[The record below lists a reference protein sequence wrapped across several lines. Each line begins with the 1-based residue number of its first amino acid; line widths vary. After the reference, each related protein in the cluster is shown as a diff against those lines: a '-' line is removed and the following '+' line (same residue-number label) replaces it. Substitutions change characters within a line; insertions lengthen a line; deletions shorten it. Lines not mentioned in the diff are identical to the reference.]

1 MRPYPNAEERILA
14 LKVCD
19 PACGSGHFLIAAA
32 NRMAKALASVRTGEE
47 EPPPSAIQQAKRD
60 VIGHCIYGVDINPMA
75 VELCKVNLWM
85 EALEPGKPL
94 SFLDH
99 RIQFGNSLLGTTP
112 RLMAEGIPSDAFNP
126 IEGDDKAVVSRLR
139 KQNAQERKD
148 YESGQRSLF
157 DVIEPPADYRRIAAD
172 LRDLDALDDATL
184 AGIRAKE
191 ERFKALANDDEVQKA
206 RGLADAWCAA
216 FVWEKTAAN
225 ALPPLTDRA
234 YRLLSKDP
242 LDPRFEDVRAYVARL
257 RERYQ
262 FFHWH
267 VAFPDVFRCAG
278 RSPER
283 RQRANRLGR
292 RL

>member
-1 MRPYPNAEERILA
+1 MPRQDAEKRILA

-99 RIQFGNSLLGTTP
+99 RIQCGNSLLGTTP
-112 RLMAEGIPSDAFNP
+112 RLMAEGIPSDAFKP

-148 YESGQRSLF
+148 YETGQRRLF
-157 DVIEPPADYRRIAAD
+157 DVVEPSADYRRLAAD

-191 ERFKALANDDEVQKA
+191 QRYRDLANDAEYQKA

-216 FVWEKTAAN
+216 FVWEKETSTS
-225 ALPPLTDRA
+225 PPT
-234 YRLLSKDP
+234 P
-242 LDPRFEDVRAYVARL
+242 L
-257 RERYQ
+257 
-262 FFHWH
+262 H
-267 VAFPDVFRCAG
+267 
-278 RSPER
+278 S
-283 RQRANRLGR
+283 
-292 RL
+292 